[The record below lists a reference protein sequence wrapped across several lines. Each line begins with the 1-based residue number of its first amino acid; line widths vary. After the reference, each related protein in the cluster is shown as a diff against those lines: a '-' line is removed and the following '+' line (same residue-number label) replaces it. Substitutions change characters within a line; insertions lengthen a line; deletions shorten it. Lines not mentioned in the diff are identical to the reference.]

1 MEEPDK
7 DDSELPIAPVKEPA
21 NPELASVKRVLTLLD
36 KTAKSSRTYGTTNP
50 VAQKFFQQLFEGL
63 TAHLATYSKLAF
75 LVQRSELYF
84 NGEVVYRSDQDS
96 SNESVAFKLY
106 ADGIRELAFLEG
118 LSAEDLSFLL
128 DSLWDSVNPEESDD
142 DIVTR
147 LWSKNL
153 STITLVTAEEI
164 AKAST
169 SEDVYSQPRAGIED
183 VFSLP
188 SAEMMEAPES
198 SLRELLDREQ
208 ARARKG
214 WGTGFGE
221 GGGSDAGDGETP
233 DGEGTG
239 GGSGEG
245 IGGGTGRG
253 TGKGSGG
260 GTGGEPGRQA
270 SRFQSGHAGYEVSEK
285 ELAELAKEV
294 EAERVRDNMTYL
306 LDMLTAILASEQ
318 TPAILTKLFD
328 LWGNVLDSLTAQG
341 KWSVLDSVL
350 GLLHAAPEMRP
361 DLGDDHKKQLA
372 TLHENLGRPER
383 IKMIETYLNKI
394 PDASTVGL
402 STVLLSIASAA
413 IPALCALLAN
423 LEATAH
429 QAIVAEALEI
439 LAKDQPDHVLR
450 GLSDRRPR
458 YVKNLLAILL
468 KWNNPRF
475 ADSVE
480 KLVRYPDVQVRKEV
494 VRAIGIFRPNG
505 NGTKLVTFLSD
516 AEESIRF
523 AALKLLMTGQ
533 YKTPYAVWS
542 PLVSAEP
549 FMDRALSERRAVFQ
563 AMRITCH
570 DEVIPFFESLI
581 TERSWTNRKKKE
593 ELAALAAEAL
603 GKLATPAALAT
614 LELGQKKGGAA
625 VRQACTAALAQAQ
638 RQQHL
643 KQAAS

>member
-1 MEEPDK
+1 MEELDT
-7 DDSELPIAPVKEPA
+7 DDSALPIASTKEPA
-21 NPELASVKRVLTLLD
+21 NPEMASVKWILTLLD

-63 TAHLATYSKLAF
+63 TTHLATYSKLAF

-84 NGEVVYRSDQDS
+84 NGEVVYRSEQES

-118 LSAEDLSFLL
+118 LAAEDLSFLL
-128 DSLWDSVNPEESDD
+128 DSLWDSLDPEESDD

-169 SEDVYSQPRAGIED
+169 SEDVYSQPVAGGED
-183 VFSLP
+183 IFSLP
-188 SAEMMEAPES
+188 TAGMMEAPET

-208 ARARKG
+208 ARARRG
-214 WGTGFGE
+214 GGTGFGGGSGSEAGE
-221 GGGSDAGDGETP
+221 GGTSV
-233 DGEGTG
+233 GEGTG
-239 GGSGEG
+239 GGTGEG
-245 IGGGTGRG
+245 AGGGTG
-253 TGKGSGG
+253 S
-260 GTGGEPGRQA
+260 GTGGGAGRQA
-270 SRFQSGHAGYEVSEK
+270 SRFQSGHVGYEVSGE
-285 ELAELAKEV
+285 ELANLAKEV
-294 EAERVRDNMTYL
+294 EAERVRDNITYL
-306 LDMLTAILASEQ
+306 LDMLTAILASEKS
-318 TPAILTKLFD
+318 PAILTKLFD
-328 LWGNVLDSLTAQG
+328 LWGNILDSLTAQG
-341 KWSVLDSVL
+341 KWLVLDSVL
-350 GLLHAAPEMRP
+350 GLLQTSSEVRP

-372 TLHENLGRPER
+372 ALLDNLGRPER
-383 IKMIETYLNKI
+383 MKMIETYLNKI
-394 PDASTVGL
+394 PDSSTEGL
-402 STVLLSIASAA
+402 PTVLLSMAPAA
-413 IPALCALLAN
+413 VPALCALLAN
-423 LEATAH
+423 LEAPTH
-429 QAIVAEALEI
+429 QAIVADALVT
-439 LAKDQPDHVLR
+439 LAKDQPDHILR

-480 KLVRYPDVQVRKEV
+480 KLVRYPDVQVRKDV

-505 NGTKLVTFLSD
+505 NGMKLVGFLSD
-516 AEESIRF
+516 TEESIRF

-533 YKTPYAVWS
+533 YKTPYSVWS
-542 PLVSAEP
+542 SLVSAEA
-549 FMDRALSERRAVFQ
+549 FMDRSLSEKRAVFQ
-563 AMRITCH
+563 AMRITSH

-603 GKLATPAALAT
+603 GKLATPAALAV
-614 LELGQKKGGAA
+614 LDLGQKKGGAT

-643 KQAAS
+643 KHAASQ

>member
-1 MEEPDK
+1 MDEPIT
-7 DDSELPIAPVKEPA
+7 DDGALLIAAAKEPA
-21 NPELASVKRVLTLLD
+21 DPELASVKRVLTLLD
-36 KTAKSSRTYGTTNP
+36 KTAKSSRTYGAPNP

-84 NGEVVYRSDQDS
+84 NGEVVYRSEQDS

-118 LSAEDLSFLL
+118 LSAEDLSFFL
-128 DSLWDSVNPEESDD
+128 DSLWDSLDPEEDDD

-147 LWSKNL
+147 LWSKNF
-153 STITLVTAEEI
+153 STITLVTAEEV

-169 SEDVYSQPRAGIED
+169 GGD

-188 SAEMMEAPES
+188 TAGMMEAPES
-198 SLRELLDREQ
+198 SLRDLLDREQ
-208 ARARKG
+208 ARTKKG
-214 WGTGFGE
+214 AGTGTE
-221 GGGSDAGDGETP
+221 GGDGSGAGDGGTP
-233 DGEGTG
+233 AREGTG
-239 GGSGEG
+239 GVTS
-245 IGGGTGRG
+245 RH
-253 TGKGSGG
+253 
-260 GTGGEPGRQA
+260 A
-270 SRFQSGHAGYEVSEK
+270 SRFKSGHAGYEVSDE

-294 EAERVRDNMTYL
+294 EAESVRDNITYL
-306 LDMLTAILASEQ
+306 LDMLTAILASEKS
-318 TPAILTKLFD
+318 PAILTKLLD
-328 LWGNVLDSLTAQG
+328 LWGNILDALAAQG
-341 KWSVLDSVL
+341 KWTVLDSVL
-350 GLLHAAPEMRP
+350 GLLHATAEVRP

-372 TLHENLGRPER
+372 ALLDTLGRPER
-383 IKMIETYLNKI
+383 MKMIETYLNKI
-394 PDASTVGL
+394 PNAATEGL
-402 STVLLSIASAA
+402 PAVLLSMTSAA
-413 IPALCALLAN
+413 VPALCALLAN
-423 LEATAH
+423 LEAPAH
-429 QAIVAEALEI
+429 QAIVAESLET

-450 GLSDRRPR
+450 GLLDRRPR

-475 ADSVE
+475 VDSIE
-480 KLVRYPDVQVRKEV
+480 KLVRHPDIQVRKEV
-494 VRAIGIFRPNG
+494 VRAIGILRPNG
-505 NGTKLVTFLSD
+505 NGMKLVAFLND
-516 AEESIRF
+516 TEESVRF

-533 YKTPYAVWS
+533 YKAPYSAWS
-542 PLVSAEP
+542 PLVSVDT
-549 FMDRALSERRAVFQ
+549 FMDRALSEKRAVFQ
-563 AMRITCH
+563 AMRATSS

-603 GKLATPAALAT
+603 GKLATPAALTA